1 LVPAN
6 EANLPAIR
14 AMPNSPTQAR
24 KRDASEIRSNAG
36 DRHGTEDQDYRSP
49 PAQER
54 RMSITQNLDSR
65 PTPIGASEAE
75 KAPEPKAATL
85 WQISKNVVA
94 RISKDNL
101 TLVAAGV
108 AFYAMTAIFPAIAAF
123 VSIYG
128 LFADLNAV
136 QQQISGFAGLL
147 PANSLKL
154 ITHAL
159 QSFAS
164 KSTSSLNVAL
174 VVSVGLAIWS
184 AKAGISALISGLNIA
199 NETEEKRGFIMQQ
212 VIALILTVGAV
223 FFAMVALA
231 AVALLP
237 IVIDVFPLPDALK
250 ATLGLGRWPM
260 LVVLVGFGLA
270 VVYRFGPS
278 REHSKWRWITWG
290 AATATVLWIVGS
302 AAFSFYA
309 SRFGSY
315 DATYGSLAAPVILL
329 LWFWVSAL
337 TVLLGAEID
346 AELEHADAR
355 AARPVPKSAP

>member
-1 LVPAN
+1 
-6 EANLPAIR
+6 
-14 AMPNSPTQAR
+14 
-24 KRDASEIRSNAG
+24 
-36 DRHGTEDQDYRSP
+36 
-49 PAQER
+49 
-54 RMSITQNLDSR
+54 MSITHNLDSR
-65 PTPIGASEAE
+65 PGASEAE

-128 LFADLNAV
+128 LFADPNAV

-154 ITHAL
+154 ITDAL

-174 VVSVGLAIWS
+174 LVSVGLAIRS
-184 AKAGISALISGLNIA
+184 AKAGILALISGLNIA

-223 FFAMVALA
+223 LFAMVALA

-237 IVIDVFPLPDALK
+237 IVIDIFPLPDALK

-260 LVVLVGFGLA
+260 LVVMVVMVVMVGFGLA

-278 REHSKWRWITWG
+278 REHQNG
-290 AATATVLWIVGS
+290 VG
-302 AAFSFYA
+302 
-309 SRFGSY
+309 
-315 DATYGSLAAPVILL
+315 
-329 LWFWVSAL
+329 
-337 TVLLGAEID
+337 LLGARR
-346 AELEHADAR
+346 LRPSCGSLVRPRFLFTPR
-355 AARPVPKSAP
+355 ASVLMMRHMALSPHRLFCVCGSGSALLPFSLGPKSMQNWSMLMPAPLVPFRSRRRRRRFITAPDPHENGRSDSAVYPGRRATMHF